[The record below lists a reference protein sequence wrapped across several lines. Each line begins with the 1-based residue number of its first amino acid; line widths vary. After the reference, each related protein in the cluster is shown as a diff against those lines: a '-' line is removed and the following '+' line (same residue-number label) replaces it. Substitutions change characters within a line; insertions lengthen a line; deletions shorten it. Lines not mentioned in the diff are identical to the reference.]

1 MNSNILK
8 KTVVVILP
16 LLLAINVTFASPG
29 TSVPGYQGDSLR
41 LVDIVAEVIENH
53 PTIKEVNEAIDAA
66 DARIGLARTG
76 YNPEM
81 DASVNYSNMG
91 PVIKLTIPSMGTFQL
106 FPENNYSAAINYRQT
121 IYDFGRTKQNIA
133 VETESKAVTE
143 QMLEQAKQKLALA
156 TINNFFTLAFLQSA
170 IKIKEQQLVSLGEHL
185 KHIETKLATG
195 SATEYQVLSTKVKIS
210 AVNSQ
215 KFDLEAA
222 LKYQQAILN
231 SLLGLPDDNLP
242 VVSNDFRVE
251 VPVVSKDSLISFA
264 FHNRNEMLLN
274 EMKSS
279 VAGLK
284 YDLLKAM
291 NRPVVS
297 FMATGGAK
305 NGYVPE
311 LNRIRPNYVVGV
323 GVRIPI
329 YDGSRTKYN
338 LLQAQSSINALGYE
352 KETSRRVISSEVREA
367 EAYMNAA
374 NEKISQFRLQ
384 LDQAMEA
391 FSLAR
396 VSFESGTITNLDLL
410 DSNNA
415 VSESRLMLMKAIID
429 YTASVYRLK
438 AAIGEKVY

>member
-8 KTVVVILP
+8 KTAILSVV
-16 LLLAINVTFASPG
+16 LLMACHRAFTSPC
-29 TSVPGYQGDSLR
+29 TYVSHYQVDSLR
-41 LVDIVAEVIENH
+41 LDDIIAEVIRDH
-53 PTIKEVNEAIDAA
+53 PTIKEVNEAIEAA

-81 DASVNYSNMG
+81 DAAVNYSNMG

-133 VETESKAVTE
+133 VETENKAVGE
-143 QMLEQAKQKLALA
+143 QMLEQAKQRLALA
-156 TINNFFTLAFLQSA
+156 TINNYFTLAFLQSV
-170 IKIKEQQLVSLGEHL
+170 IQIKEQQLISLGEHL
-185 KHIETKLATG
+185 KYIETKLATG

-215 KFDLEAA
+215 KVDLEAA
-222 LKYQQAILN
+222 LKYQQACLN
-231 SLLGLPDDNLP
+231 SLLGLPDNNIP
-242 VVSNDFRVE
+242 VVSNDFSVE
-251 VPVVSKDSLISFA
+251 VPVVSKDSLISYA
-264 FHNRNEMLLN
+264 FHNRNEILLN
-274 EMKSS
+274 EMKAS

-284 YDLLKAM
+284 YDLLKTM
-291 NRPVVS
+291 NRPVIS
-297 FMATGGAK
+297 LMATGGAK

-311 LNRIRPNYVVGV
+311 LNKIKPNYVVGV
-323 GVRIPI
+323 GVRIPL
-329 YDGSRTKYN
+329 YDGSKTKYN
-338 LLQAQSSINALGYE
+338 LLQAQSSINAINYE
-352 KETSRRVISSEVREA
+352 TETSKRVITSEIKEA
-367 EAYMNAA
+367 EAYMDAA
-374 NEKISQFRLQ
+374 YEKISQFRLQ
-384 LDQAMEA
+384 LEQALKA
-391 FSLAR
+391 FSLAQ